1 MKHFST
7 AINKDSVIKIDIPT
21 KLQNEKFTVFAEGV
35 SYGAFLN
42 PEKGLYEVY
51 LDYSQPIL
59 LYFTLVKSRRL
70 YICTNPENSS
80 TEIVKFPV
88 ANKPLSVMATLRGRA
103 FDRFKRS
110 LKYIKKVLKTDCTRY
125 NIKFYWELAYLS
137 NTGLTAAANLRALV
151 EKYKLMEQIEKI
163 YSQGNSAT
171 VR

>member
-1 MKHFST
+1 MKLFST
-7 AINKDSVIKIDIPT
+7 AINEDSVIRIDIPT

-59 LYFTLVKSRRL
+59 LYFTLNKSRRL

-125 NIKFYWELAYLS
+125 DIKFYWELAYLS
-137 NTGLTAAANLRALV
+137 NMNLTFSANLKSLV
-151 EKYKLMEQIEKI
+151 EKYKLMEQIEKVYI
-163 YSQGNSAT
+163 QEISAH

>member
-1 MKHFST
+1 MNHFSN
-7 AINKDSVIKIDIPT
+7 AINEDSVIRIDIPT

-137 NTGLTAAANLRALV
+137 NTGLTAAANLKALV